1 MPERHRDRILLL
13 LSPTA
18 AVALS
23 FWVMSITSAPSAA
36 FALQAAALVV
46 SGALGVVL
54 ARRRPA
60 PTRGATQW
68 WALAAVATLAIPLLF
83 SSNDGPARWMS
94 LGGARVYV
102 AAVVLPP
109 LLALLR
115 RNAAPA
121 AWHHAI
127 LIAAALVLV
136 LQPDAAQATAFCVGA
151 LTLLPRL
158 PGSTLVRLATGCVLV
173 LSAIITWAQPDP
185 LVPVPYVEGVFVV
198 ALAASPWMFAV
209 ALCAA
214 IAPVAALLSVA
225 RTGEPAAGAVAA
237 YYTTILLLAPLQ
249 VTPVP
254 LLGFGAGPVLGYGL
268 AAGLL
273 SQRTS

>member
-1 MPERHRDRILLL
+1 M
-13 LSPTA
+13 
-18 AVALS
+18 AVAAIPAVILS

-46 SGALGVVL
+46 GGVLGVGL

-60 PTRGATQW
+60 PTRAATQW
-68 WALAAVATLAIPLLF
+68 WALAAVATLAVSLLF
-83 SSNDGPARWMS
+83 PSNDGPARWIS

-102 AAVVLPP
+102 AAVVLPS
-109 LLALLR
+109 LLVLLR

-121 AWHHAI
+121 AWHHTI
-127 LIAAALVLV
+127 LMAAALVLV
-136 LQPDAAQATAFCVGA
+136 RQPDAAQATAFCVAA

-158 PGSTLVRLATGCVLV
+158 PGSAPVRAMTGCVLV
-173 LSAIITWAQPDP
+173 LSVILTWAQPDP
-185 LVPVPYVEGVFVV
+185 LAPVPYVEGVFVV

-214 IAPVAALLSVA
+214 IAPVLALLRLA

-237 YYTTILLLAPLQ
+237 YYATILLLAPLQ

-254 LLGFGAGPVLGYGL
+254 LLGFGAGPILGYGFV
-268 AAGLL
+268 AGLL